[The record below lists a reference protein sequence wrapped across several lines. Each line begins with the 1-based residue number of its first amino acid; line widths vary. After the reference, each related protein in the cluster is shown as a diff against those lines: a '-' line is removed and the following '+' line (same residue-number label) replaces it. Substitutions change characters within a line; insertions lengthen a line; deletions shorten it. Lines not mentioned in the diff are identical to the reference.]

1 MRQTEVMAFQ
11 RPSIRPKNVHGGRG
25 RRRLTRLETHR
36 IGDTHGRIFHGCP
49 RSVFFAPEEAPAPD
63 DSLRIIPVREE
74 QLQERLGKHF
84 RELDV
89 PLLVEWA
96 DGRREAIL
104 FVLEE
109 ESDWR
114 RFSLHRLAHYCLDL
128 AELFETDR
136 VVPAVIFLRDADAA
150 AASLTLGTERRPYL
164 TFDYLD
170 CKLKEIPAE
179 RWLHSDNL
187 VARVNLPNMR
197 SRETR
202 KVEVYAQAVRGLLAL
217 ERDGDKRA
225 KYFEFIDIYAGLTD
239 NEFRRYRRQYPE
251 ECSTMAG
258 VIERARD
265 EGMQQGMRQGRVEGE
280 RTVLERLLRR
290 RFGLLSPAVA
300 ERLSQASASEL
311 ETWAENVLDA
321 ETLGDV
327 FESSS

>member
-1 MRQTEVMAFQ
+1 M
-11 RPSIRPKNVHGGRG
+11 
-25 RRRLTRLETHR
+25 
-36 IGDTHGRIFHGCP
+36 
-49 RSVFFAPEEAPAPD
+49 
-63 DSLRIIPVREE
+63 
-74 QLQERLGKHF
+74 
-84 RELDV
+84 
-89 PLLVEWA
+89 
-96 DGRREAIL
+96 
-104 FVLEE
+104 
-109 ESDWR
+109 
-114 RFSLHRLAHYCLDL
+114 
-128 AELFETDR
+128 
-136 VVPAVIFLRDADAA
+136 VPAVIFLRDADAA

-197 SRETR
+197 SPETR
-202 KVEVYAQAVRGLLAL
+202 KVEVYAQAVRGLLDL
-217 ERDGDKRA
+217 ERDGRKRA
-225 KYFEFIDIYAGLTD
+225 KTIEFIDIYAGLTD

-251 ECSTMAG
+251 ESSTMAG

-265 EGMQQGMRQGRVEGE
+265 EGMRQGMQQGMRQGRVEGE

-321 ETLGDV
+321 ETLDDV

>member
-1 MRQTEVMAFQ
+1 M
-11 RPSIRPKNVHGGRG
+11 
-25 RRRLTRLETHR
+25 
-36 IGDTHGRIFHGCP
+36 
-49 RSVFFAPEEAPAPD
+49 
-63 DSLRIIPVREE
+63 
-74 QLQERLGKHF
+74 
-84 RELDV
+84 

-109 ESDWR
+109 ETDRR

-136 VVPAVIFLRDADAA
+136 VLPAVIFLRDADAA

-197 SRETR
+197 SPETR
-202 KVEVYAQAVRGLLAL
+202 KVEVYAQPVRGLLDL
-217 ERDGDKRA
+217 ERDGRKRA

-251 ECSTMAG
+251 ESTTMAG